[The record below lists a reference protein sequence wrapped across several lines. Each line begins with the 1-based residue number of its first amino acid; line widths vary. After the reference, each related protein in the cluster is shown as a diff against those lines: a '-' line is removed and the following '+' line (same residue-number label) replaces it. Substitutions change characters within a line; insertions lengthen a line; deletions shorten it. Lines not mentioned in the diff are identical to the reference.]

1 MTEDLPYSDVMSM
14 DVPILT
20 ARCRARG
27 GSASELVVL
36 DLTMAG
42 CMVSTG
48 GLTLKVDQRILVK
61 LRPLEVLPATVRWV
75 EDRTAGLEFERPLY
89 KPVLDHLR
97 RHFRL

>member
-1 MTEDLPYSDVMSM
+1 MDDHQTTDVLSM

-42 CMVSTG
+42 CMVATR
-48 GLTLKVDQRILVK
+48 GLTHKVGQRVLVK
-61 LRPLEVLPATVRWV
+61 LRPLEVLAGTIRWV
-75 EDRTAGLEFERPLY
+75 EDRTAGIEFERPLY

>member
-1 MTEDLPYSDVMSM
+1 MEDLQRTDVLSM

-36 DLTMAG
+36 DLTTAG
-42 CMVSTG
+42 CLVATG
-48 GLTLKVDQRILVK
+48 GLTLKVNQRVLVK
-61 LRPLEVLPATVRWV
+61 LLPLEVLAGKIIWV
-75 EDRTAGLEFERPLY
+75 EDRTAGIEFERPLY

>member
-1 MTEDLPYSDVMSM
+1 MMEDLQPTDVLSM

-36 DLTMAG
+36 DLTTAG
-42 CMVSTG
+42 CLVATG
-48 GLTLKVDQRILVK
+48 GLTLKVNRRALVK
-61 LRPLEVLPATVRWV
+61 LLPRKVRAAKFLGV
-75 EDRTAGLEFERPLY
+75 EDRPAGIDSERPLY